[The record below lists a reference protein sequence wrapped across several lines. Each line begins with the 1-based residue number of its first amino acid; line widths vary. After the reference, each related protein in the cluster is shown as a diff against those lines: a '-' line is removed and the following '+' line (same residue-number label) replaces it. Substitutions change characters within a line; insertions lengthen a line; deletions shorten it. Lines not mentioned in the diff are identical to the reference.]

1 MAAQPSNRSKIIIL
15 KLFKNVLNIIR
26 YIKIQVKIK
35 VIFTTNFRIKCFFK
49 FRDKMPDSIQSSV
62 IYKYTCNRCN
72 AVYIGKTSRHLST
85 RIAEYMGISFR
96 TGLTLTSPPFSQ
108 IRNHVSEEQETHHNY
123 NINKEQFKII
133 SKT

>member
-1 MAAQPSNRSKIIIL
+1 
-15 KLFKNVLNIIR
+15 
-26 YIKIQVKIK
+26 
-35 VIFTTNFRIKCFFK
+35 
-49 FRDKMPDSIQSSV
+49 MPDSIQSSV

-85 RIAEYMGISFR
+85 RIAEHMGISFR
-96 TGLTLTSPPFSQ
+96 TGLNLTSPPFSQ

-133 SKT
+133 SKAQSKYDLDIKESLFIKILNPNLNNMDALNLKIF